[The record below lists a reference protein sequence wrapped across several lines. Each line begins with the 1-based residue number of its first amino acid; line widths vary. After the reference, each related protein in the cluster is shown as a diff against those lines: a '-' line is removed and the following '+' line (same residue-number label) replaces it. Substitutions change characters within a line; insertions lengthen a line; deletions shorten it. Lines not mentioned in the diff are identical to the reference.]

1 MVREEIIKRSPI
13 RVLEKLTHGGAGKGN
28 IGVFASRPGVGK
40 TACLVHLGSDKL
52 LQGKHVIHASFADD
66 TRHISVWYE
75 DIFREITRRNNLN
88 SADTIHD
95 EAVRNRV
102 IMNFTQ
108 DGVHIT
114 EIEKSFKALIEQG
127 NFQADAVLIDGY
139 DFGRSSTEE
148 LQEFREF
155 ARSHGLEVWF
165 TASVG
170 DVGDGTEIPPE
181 LMHVADEISVA
192 ISLRPDSDYVHLTL
206 VKDHDSPPSDDP
218 DMHLKLDAKL
228 LLIAEE

>member
-13 RVLEKLTHGGAGKGN
+13 RVLEKLTHGGVGKGN
-28 IGVFASRPGVGK
+28 IGVFASRRGVGK
-40 TACLVHLGSDKL
+40 TACLVHIGTDKL

-66 TRHISVWYE
+66 TRHISAWYE
-75 DIFREITRRNNLN
+75 DIFREITRRNNLD
-88 SADTIHD
+88 SAETIHN

-102 IMNFTQ
+102 IMNFAQ
-108 DGVHIT
+108 DGIHIT

-127 NFQADAVLIDGY
+127 NFEADAILVDGY
-139 DFGRSSTEE
+139 DFGRSSVEE

-170 DVGDGTEIPPE
+170 NVGDGTKVPVE
-181 LMHVADEISVA
+181 LEHVA
-192 ISLRPDSDYVHLTL
+192 
-206 VKDHDSPPSDDP
+206 
-218 DMHLKLDAKL
+218 
-228 LLIAEE
+228 

>member
-13 RVLEKLTHGGAGKGN
+13 RVLEKLTHGGVGKGN
-28 IGVFASRPGVGK
+28 IGVFASRQGVGK
-40 TACLVHLGSDKL
+40 TACLVHLGTDKL

-75 DIFREITRRNNLN
+75 DIFNEITRRNSLA
-88 SADTIHD
+88 SSKTVHD

-102 IMNFTQ
+102 IMNFAQ

-114 EIEKSFKALIEQG
+114 EIEKSFKALIEKG
-127 NFQADAVLIDGY
+127 SFEADAILIDGY
-139 DFGRSSTEE
+139 DFSRSSTEE
-148 LQEFREF
+148 LQEFRSF
-155 ARSHGLEVWF
+155 ARSYGLEVWF

-170 DVGDGTEIPPE
+170 DVGDGTQLPPE
-181 LMHVADEISVA
+181 LTQVADEISVV
-192 ISLRPDSDYVHLTL
+192 ISLRPASDYIHLTL
-206 VKDHDSPPSDDP
+206 AKDHGSPPSTDP